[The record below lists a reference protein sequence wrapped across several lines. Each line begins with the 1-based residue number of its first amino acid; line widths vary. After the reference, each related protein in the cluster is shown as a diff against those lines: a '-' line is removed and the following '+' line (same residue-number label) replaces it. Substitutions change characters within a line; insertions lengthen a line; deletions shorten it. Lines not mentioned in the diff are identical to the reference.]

1 MKWKSILTVCLT
13 GIVAAS
19 LLAGCGND
27 KADKKA
33 DASKP
38 LRVATNATFVPFEFK
53 EDANSKEYQGFEMD
67 LLRAVAKEMG
77 RDLEISRYDSS
88 IAIRSVY
95 SPHQCNA
102 PSP

>member
-33 DASKP
+33 DKK
-38 LRVATNATFVPFEFK
+38 FERQQLII
-53 EDANSKEYQGFEMD
+53 EYLQREESVSNREA
-67 LLRAVAKEMG
+67 RAILGLAESTTKRILKQMVQ
-77 RDLEISRYDSS
+77 DEILSESGQRKGKRYFLKKK
-88 IAIRSVY
+88 
-95 SPHQCNA
+95 
-102 PSP
+102 